1 MKPTL
6 RIAENADGKAIGE
19 LAWSAGFTVEG
30 VNWED
35 IYPYWL
41 VAELHGGI
49 VGAIQVLPGKPVG
62 RLEMLCV
69 DKSLRKRDRGKVVM
83 ALLYQA
89 LAVLELHGAKFASGF
104 IPTEMQSY
112 VRVISKRGAWTCGFG
127 ELALARI

>member
-1 MKPTL
+1 MKPAL
-6 RIAENADGKAIGE
+6 RIAENADGKQIGE
-19 LAWSAGFTVEG
+19 LAWAAGFTVEG

-35 IYPYWL
+35 VYPYWL

-69 DKSLRKRDRGKVVM
+69 DKSLRKRDRGAVVM

-89 LAVLELHGAKFASGF
+89 LAVLELHGSQLASGF
-104 IPTEMQSY
+104 LPTEMQSY
-112 VRVISKRGAWTCGFG
+112 ARVIAKRGAWSVGYG
-127 ELALARI
+127 ELLLARV